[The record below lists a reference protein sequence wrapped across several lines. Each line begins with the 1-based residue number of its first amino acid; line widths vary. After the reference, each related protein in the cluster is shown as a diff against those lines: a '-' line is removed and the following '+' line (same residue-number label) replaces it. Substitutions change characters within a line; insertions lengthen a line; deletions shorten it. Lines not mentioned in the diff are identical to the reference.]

1 MGRGSDLF
9 GARELIEEIARPGG
23 KSVVP
28 AVWDTSCRDWKDRIM
43 SGRPLVPDLPLFE
56 DQADKALRIFKRLRA
71 PDVIGMPTYGE
82 ICGQWVFD
90 FVRAVFGAYDPETR
104 RRMIREFFLLVPKK
118 NGKSSIA
125 AAIMITAAIMNERPY
140 AELLLIA
147 PTKKIA
153 EIAFKQAE
161 GIVKADPDLT
171 VLFHLQSHQKT
182 ITHRKSKAVIIIKA
196 ADADVITGSKATYI
210 LIDETHVFSKKAKA
224 EDIFVEIKGSLAAR
238 PDGFLLQITTQSKEP
253 PAGVF
258 RAELDIARQVR
269 DGEMILPLL
278 PVLYEL
284 PPEVAAN
291 DGWKDQATWGMVN
304 PNLNK
309 SVDEAFLRDEI
320 TKAERKGKEQL
331 LLIAS
336 QHFNVQIGLSL
347 SGDRWRGADY
357 WQGAADPSLA
367 DLDELLERSEVC
379 TIGIDGGGLDD
390 LLGLAVIG
398 RCKITRDWLHW
409 SHAWCQ
415 RDVLEL
421 RKEIASSLVDFE
433 REGTLTFCDD
443 ATADIVGVAEIVQRV
458 FDAGKLPAE
467 HGIGF
472 DPQGVV
478 AMVDELAMR
487 GIGGKLCSAVS
498 QGFRLSSAV
507 WGLERKLKDGTFWHA
522 GQDLMTFC
530 VGNAKA
536 EQRGNAVL
544 ITKQA
549 AGKAKIDPLCATFNA
564 AKLMELS
571 PTAAAPAATPWD
583 LDPEYRMAV

>member
-1 MGRGSDLF
+1 M
-9 GARELIEEIARPGG
+9 IEAIERPADIAMSRT
-23 KSVVP
+23 
-28 AVWDTSCRDWKDRIM
+28 AWDTSCRDWKERIKARR
-43 SGRPLVPDLPLFE
+43 SLVPDLPLF
-56 DQADKALRIFKRLRA
+56 DAQAEKALRIFKRLRA
-71 PDVIGMPTYGE
+71 PDVIGTPTYGE
-82 ICGQWVFD
+82 ICGEWVFD
-90 FVRAVFGAYDPETR
+90 LVRAIFGSYDPAKK

-125 AAIMITAAIMNERPY
+125 AAIMVTAAIMNERPE

-153 EIAFKQAE
+153 EIAFKQAS
-161 GIVKADPDLT
+161 GIIRCDPDLT
-171 VLFHLQSHQKT
+171 KLFHLQAHQKT
-182 ITHRKSKAVIIIKA
+182 LTHRQSRAVIVIKA

-210 LIDETHVFSKKAKA
+210 LIDETHVFSKKARA

-238 PDGFLLQITTQSKEP
+238 PDGFLLQITTQSKDP

-258 RAELDIARQVR
+258 KAELEIARLVR
-269 DGEMILPLL
+269 DGEVRLPLL

-284 PPEVAAN
+284 PPEIAAD
-291 DGWKDQATWGMVN
+291 DGWRDPTTWGMVN
-304 PNLNK
+304 PNLNR

-320 TKAERKGKEQL
+320 AKAAIKGKEQL

-347 SGDRWRGADY
+347 SGDRWRGADF
-357 WQGAADPSLA
+357 WQGAADASLA
-367 DLDELLERSEVC
+367 DLDELLARSEVC

-390 LLGLAVIG
+390 LLGVAVLG
-398 RCKITRDWLHW
+398 RCRETRDWLLW
-409 SHAWCQ
+409 CHAWCQ
-415 RDVLEL
+415 RDVLAL
-421 RKEIASSLVDFE
+421 RKEIAPRLVDFE
-433 REGTLTFCDD
+433 AEGTLTFCDD
-443 ATADIVGVAEIVQRV
+443 ATADIVGVADIVTRV
-458 FDAGKLPAE
+458 YEAGLLPE
-467 HGIGF
+467 KHGIGF

-478 AMVDELAMR
+478 AMVDELALR
-487 GIGGKLCSAVS
+487 GIGGDLCSAVS

-571 PTAAAPAATPWD
+571 PVAAASASTPWD
-583 LDPEYRMAV
+583 ADPDFRMAG